1 VHVEATTTDALAL
14 AGVDTIAV
22 GVFEG
27 EEVAHDF
34 GAGALQAL
42 LDRGEA
48 RRAFKHLGL
57 AHADSRRVLVVGLG
71 ERSEFGSERARAA
84 AAVAHGRARE
94 LGTRTLVWELPHH
107 VSDEVAAGLVEG
119 TLLHAYEFNRYRPA
133 RGGGGEPIER
143 LILSA
148 HHDVV
153 APVREAAVITAAQ
166 NRARDLGNTP
176 PNDLTPT
183 KLAEYSTGLADRQG
197 RVTATVLDERQ
208 IVEAG
213 MGAFASVSQGSDEEA
228 RLIRLEYD
236 GVEGSSQPP
245 WLGLVGKAVTFDG
258 GGLTVKPPA
267 SIYEMKF
274 DMCGG
279 AAVIE
284 AIAALA
290 ELEAPVR
297 VLGVVGATENVIGP
311 RAARPGDI
319 VRALD
324 GTTIEINNP
333 DAEGRMV
340 LADCLTYARREGC
353 HRLVDIATLTG
364 AVSAALGSAFGGL
377 FSNDDEF
384 AAEVQR
390 AAERTGDRVW
400 RLPLDP
406 YFARQT
412 QGRYAELTNRPEPRE
427 GLASAAAEFLRHFAG
442 DVPWAH
448 LDVSGVAFDVRRDY
462 LLGKGATG
470 FGVRLLVEL
479 ARRSS

>member
-1 VHVEATTTDALAL
+1 
-14 AGVDTIAV
+14 
-22 GVFEG
+22 
-27 EEVAHDF
+27 
-34 GAGALQAL
+34 
-42 LDRGEA
+42 
-48 RRAFKHLGL
+48 
-57 AHADSRRVLVVGLG
+57 
-71 ERSEFGSERARAA
+71 
-84 AAVAHGRARE
+84 
-94 LGTRTLVWELPHH
+94 
-107 VSDEVAAGLVEG
+107 
-119 TLLHAYEFNRYRPA
+119 
-133 RGGGGEPIER
+133 
-143 LILSA
+143 
-148 HHDVV
+148 
-153 APVREAAVITAAQ
+153 
-166 NRARDLGNTP
+166 
-176 PNDLTPT
+176 
-183 KLAEYSTGLADRQG
+183 
-197 RVTATVLDERQ
+197 
-208 IVEAG
+208 
-213 MGAFASVSQGSDEEA
+213 
-228 RLIRLEYD
+228 
-236 GVEGSSQPP
+236 
-245 WLGLVGKAVTFDG
+245 
-258 GGLTVKPPA
+258 
-267 SIYEMKF
+267 
-274 DMCGG
+274 
-279 AAVIE
+279 
-284 AIAALA
+284 
-290 ELEAPVR
+290 
-297 VLGVVGATENVIGP
+297 VLGVVGATENVIGT